1 MKYTKKAIATR
12 KRILDCA
19 AEIMFNKGSNR
30 SRLDDVLSAANV
42 QKGNFY
48 YYFKS
53 KDELALTVLRERG
66 KPLIIEWMASLV
78 QPDADPADNLKQLGR
93 RIVESQV
100 VQSPEGH
107 PALKLLFELCDV
119 DDEFRSEARVIF
131 SEMAEVLAVELRK
144 LRTQGRLSQQIDPQ
158 DLAAYLLSVITGA
171 IVQHQSRHQPEEL
184 ARTVDL
190 GASVIDMWHKAA

>member
-19 AEIMFNKGSNR
+19 ADIMLAVGCNR

-66 KPLIIEWMASLV
+66 KPLIIEWMSSLI
-78 QPDADPADNLKQLGR
+78 QSNGDPADNLKQLGKR
-93 RIVESQV
+93 LA
-100 VQSPEGH
+100 QSPAILSQQGH

-119 DDEFRSEARVIF
+119 DDVFRQESRLIF
-131 SEMAEVLAVELRK
+131 GEMAEVLAAEIRK
-144 LRTQGRLSQQIDPQ
+144 LKTQGRLSAQLDPAE
-158 DLAAYLLSVITGA
+158 LSSYLLSVIIGA
-171 IVQHQSRHQPEEL
+171 IILNQSSQQAEQVERI
-184 ARTVDL
+184 VNL
-190 GASVIDMWHKAA
+190 GVSTIGLGQKAA